1 MEVKKLEYLILR
13 GEMAKRKVTIEN
25 IATLLG
31 IHRNSVA
38 NKLDG
43 KSSFSIEQAVLIQK
57 TYFPDLELK
66 YLFATEERGD

>member
-66 YLFATEERGD
+66 YLFATEEQV

>member
-66 YLFATEERGD
+66 YLFTTEEQV